1 MIYLFTAMYCEAHPL
16 IQQYQLK
23 KETTQTHFQVFSNE
37 SNHMRLVITGTGM
50 IAAAAAVSSVCTKYP
65 PEDYDFLVNIGICA
79 GTSKKKDLFLCN
91 KITEQT
97 TGKTFYPDILYQHPF
112 CEARVITGAKP
123 FQKDDLE
130 KSKETCLYDME
141 ASAIYQSGS
150 YFFGP
155 HQMFFLKTISDCGDF
170 ENVTP
175 NQVQCQI
182 AAHMDRMIEFCDQLN
197 KIRKMQETVW
207 AFSNENP
214 ETSKTG
220 ELSSDSMNQ
229 TKYTLRASQYDTLLR
244 SGLLRYQQ
252 SDNKTNTTYA
262 GIITD
267 TLCKDLH
274 CSHVMAASVRQ
285 HIRYC
290 ILSGIDYQTIINEMY
305 NEQKLPCK
313 DKREGKLRL
322 EELQKRLL

>member
-23 KETTQTHFQVFSNE
+23 KETAQTHFQVFSNE
-37 SNHMRLVITGTGM
+37 SNYMRLVITGTGM
-50 IAAAAAVSSVCTKYP
+50 IAAAVAVSSVCTKYP
-65 PEDYDFLVNIGICA
+65 PGGYDFLVNIGICA

-112 CEARVITGAKP
+112 CEAQVITGAKP
-123 FQKDDLE
+123 FQKEDMK

-155 HQMFFLKTISDCGDF
+155 HQMFFLKTISDHGDF

-175 NQVQCQI
+175 NQIQCQI
-182 AAHMDRMIEFCDQLN
+182 AAHMDSMIEFYNQLN
-197 KIRKMQETVW
+197 KIRKMHETVQELP
-207 AFSNENP
+207 NKNH
-214 ETSKTG
+214 ETPKTS

-229 TKYTLRASQYDTLLR
+229 TKHQHPDSKTSSTFAS
-244 SGLLRYQQ
+244 S
-252 SDNKTNTTYA
+252 
-262 GIITD
+262 ITD
-267 TLCKDLH
+267 TLCQDLH

-313 DKREGKLRL
+313 DKREVKLRF